1 MKIKNI
7 INCCWLIAA
16 GIVALTTITSCEK
29 NFYDEEQYRKEV
41 YIVSGDENI
50 FGQEYA
56 FGKESVGYISIYVGG
71 TTPIEEDVDVELE
84 LYPQALRSYNQRIY
98 GENYASY
105 VQQLA
110 PENYVIENW
119 RVTISKDNPKPYV
132 MLPIKV
138 NVSNLIDGEE
148 YYIPLRIKSVSN
160 YMISPTRRVVLFR
173 IYVKNDYATSKS
185 NSYYNMAGLE
195 QIYSESNGVFTPDAP
210 GTGMNSTKLL
220 KPSGE
225 TSVRMMPGSL
235 VSANEV
241 DERNK
246 NIVLTVHPDEIVD
259 VPVLNEGIP
268 TGQYLKRQKVTVAS
282 WDYSSSSVVV
292 ADVEGE
298 QSYYD
303 PETQTFTINYR
314 YRLSTEKKWHFMY
327 EVLSPLKQ

>member
-1 MKIKNI
+1 
-7 INCCWLIAA
+7 
-16 GIVALTTITSCEK
+16 
-29 NFYDEEQYRKEV
+29 
-41 YIVSGDENI
+41 
-50 FGQEYA
+50 
-56 FGKESVGYISIYVGG
+56 
-71 TTPIEEDVDVELE
+71 
-84 LYPQALRSYNQRIY
+84 
-98 GENYASY
+98 
-105 VQQLA
+105 
-110 PENYVIENW
+110 
-119 RVTISKDNPKPYV
+119 

-210 GTGMNSTKLL
+210 GIGMNSTKLL

>member
-7 INCCWLIAA
+7 INSCWLTAVGIMTLAA
-16 GIVALTTITSCEK
+16 FTSCETK
-29 NFYDEEQYRKEV
+29 FYDEEQYRKEV

-71 TTPIEEDVDVELE
+71 TTAIEEDVDVELE

-98 GENYASY
+98 GENYANY
-105 VQQLA
+105 VQQLD

-119 RVTISKDNPKPYV
+119 KVTISKGNSKPYV

-185 NSYYNMAGLE
+185 SSYYSMAGLE
-195 QIYSESNGVFTPDAP
+195 QIYSESNGSFIADAP

-225 TSVRMMPGSL
+225 TSVRMMPGAL
-235 VSANEV
+235 VSANAI

-246 NIVLTVHPDEIVD
+246 NIVLTVHPDEIID
-259 VPVLNEGIP
+259 VPVLNEGQP
-268 TGQYLKRQKVTVAS
+268 TGEYLKRQKVTIES
-282 WDYSSSSVVV
+282 WDYSSSSIVVG
-292 ADVEGE
+292 DVEGE

-303 PETQTFTINYR
+303 AETKTFTINYR